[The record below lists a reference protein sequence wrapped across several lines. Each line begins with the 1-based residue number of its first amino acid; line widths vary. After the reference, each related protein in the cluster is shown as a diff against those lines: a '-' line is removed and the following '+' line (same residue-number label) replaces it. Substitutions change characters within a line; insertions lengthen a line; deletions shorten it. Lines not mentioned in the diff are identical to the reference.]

1 MLSFVHQYIEKI
13 DLSINPEK
21 NVDENNSKPLSSL
34 QTSFQLPIRYLTK
47 NVYPLNPV
55 VSNDLELLGRES
67 NESENNDE
75 SSESIELTREK
86 EKAEPAAR
94 GMYEY
99 LFNPQNPFALETIPL
114 WNAQYTTD
122 VSFLTDSQTIIQDLE
137 KYKSVMVS
145 QRYRISYDKLMEI
158 WKSTREDPR
167 FLERYTY
174 IEWEF
179 GKQLNTSPLFLQSF
193 SLANMIS
200 PVVSFLLPILFLILP
215 FLILKIQG
223 IPISVEVYVGV
234 LQDIAKHHF
243 IGKAL
248 SSMNHLDIQ
257 NVAYLIF
264 MVCFYFYQ
272 IYQNVTTCMR
282 FYSNIREINTQLYEI
297 QNYLD
302 YTVQSMKAFLLIIE
316 KKESYLPFRK
326 DLIKHC
332 NVLME
337 LRNEFGNIQPFSPSI
352 FKLTEIGDLLKCYY
366 ILYSRDDYASSL
378 QYSFGFEGY
387 INNLLG
393 LYENIMI
400 ERISCAAFDSSLNTV
415 IEDQYYPPHMGL
427 DYVVNNCKF
436 DKNMVITGPNASGKT
451 TFLKTTMINVIFTQQ
466 TGFGFYKKCILN
478 PYTHIHSYL
487 NIPDT
492 SERDSLF
499 QAESR
504 RCKEIID
511 IIHSNENEV
520 DASRHLCTFDE
531 LYSGT
536 NPEEASK
543 SAYAFLLYLA
553 KFKNVDFILTTH
565 YVSICHR
572 LKKSER
578 ICNWKMEAIC
588 DAENGDIQY
597 TYKIK
602 KGVSKI
608 QGALKVLKDMKY
620 PEEIIDNISK
630 W

>member
-1 MLSFVHQYIEKI
+1 MFSFLQEYTAKLELSTT
-13 DLSINPEK
+13 PEK
-21 NVDENNSKPLSSL
+21 NTKVDSINTDSSFQL
-34 QTSFQLPIRYLTK
+34 SFQLPITYLTK
-47 NVYPLNPV
+47 NVYPLNPI

-67 NESENNDE
+67 NVTETIEE
-75 SSESIELTREK
+75 SSESIEVTREK
-86 EKAEPAAR
+86 EKAEPQSR

-99 LFNPQNPFALETIPL
+99 LFNPQHTFALETIPL

-122 VSFLTDSQTIIQDLE
+122 VSFLTDSQDIIQDLQ
-137 KYKSVMVS
+137 KYKNIMLS

-167 FLERYTY
+167 FLENYTY

-179 GKQLNTSPLFLQSF
+179 AKQLNTSPLFLQSI

-223 IPISVEVYVGV
+223 IPISIEVYVNV
-234 LQDIAKHHF
+234 LQDIAKNHF

-257 NVAYLIF
+257 NIAYLVF

-302 YTVQSMKAFLLIIE
+302 YSLQSMKAFLLIID
-316 KKESYLPFRK
+316 KKESYSAFRE
-326 DLIKHC
+326 DMCRHY
-332 NVLME
+332 NVLLE
-337 LRNEFGNIQPFSPSI
+337 LRNELGNIHPFSPSI
-352 FKLTEIGDLLKCYY
+352 LKLTEIGDLLKCYY
-366 ILYSRDDYASSL
+366 ILYSRDDYAASL
-378 QYSFGFEGY
+378 KYSFGFEGY

-393 LYENIMI
+393 VYENIVI
-400 ERISCAAFDSSLNTV
+400 DRISSASFDLSSNTV
-415 IEDQYYPPHMGL
+415 IEKQYYSPHMGL

-451 TFLKTTMINVIFTQQ
+451 TYLKTTMINVIFTQQ
-466 TGFGFYKKCILN
+466 TGFGFYKKCVLN

-504 RCKEIID
+504 RCKDIID
-511 IIHSNENEV
+511 IIDSNENENNE
-520 DASRHLCTFDE
+520 SRHLCTFDE

-553 KFKNVDFILTTH
+553 NHKHGECFVF
-565 YVSICHR
+565 
-572 LKKSER
+572 
-578 ICNWKMEAIC
+578 
-588 DAENGDIQY
+588 
-597 TYKIK
+597 
-602 KGVSKI
+602 
-608 QGALKVLKDMKY
+608 
-620 PEEIIDNISK
+620 
-630 W
+630 